1 MLRHRTTFGPA
12 SKIMSLGTECAGE
25 QDKFWEFH
33 DARIRNGSSS
43 VAGQISLAGDLGLNV
58 SQFTACMEEERYQT
72 FLAEDRA
79 AAQTYGVFNPA
90 RLHHLEWWRVDQ
102 EDRLAE
108 CRATFGDNRRIPEL
122 GSLSPPEA
130 LPNSGD

>member
-1 MLRHRTTFGPA
+1 MKLVLRHRTTFGPA

-33 DARIRNGSSS
+33 DARIRNGSSNIP
-43 VAGQISLAGDLGLNV
+43 GQISLAGDLGLNV

-79 AAQTYGVFNPA
+79 AAQSYGVFNQPA
-90 RLHHLEWWRVDQ
+90 FIISSGGESTKRIGWQ
-102 EDRLAE
+102 SAE
-108 CRATFGDNRRIPEL
+108 Q
-122 GSLSPPEA
+122 LSAVIDEY
-130 LPNSGD
+130 LN